1 MSKELSFRISAL
13 SGVISLVLQMGVV
26 VVAGLFEFFQPL
38 QIFIVIFLIS
48 ALCMVGVRL
57 SIYLFTVNK
66 SEFNERAILDNS
78 LTGIFIAT
86 PGLGMGEVAYV
97 NQAFADMLG
106 TSPEALVSDEFLP
119 QRFWS
124 SASQREE
131 FLEIIRKEKM
141 ITSIELKFRNAGDK
155 EWWGRLSSRHLDTP
169 TGVRIQGTIIDITEK
184 KKFEEVL
191 TNYNDTLEKEIS
203 ERTRERDELQKVSI
217 LGLSK
222 ITEYRDPETGNHVI
236 RMAHYSR
243 LIAKGLGQS
252 PKYRHY
258 ITDTYV
264 DEIFI
269 SAPLHDIGKVGIED
283 RVLKK
288 PGKLTPDEFELM
300 KYHSIYGG
308 DTLRDIEKQLSFRS
322 FLTLGKEIAYNHHQK
337 WDGSGYPNYP
347 AEGGHP
353 TLNIQGHRPL
363 KGSEVPLSAR
373 IVALADVYDAL
384 TSKRCYKNAIPHD
397 KARSIILEERGAH
410 FDPDIVDI
418 FMELEQEF
426 IAILAKF
433 KD

>member
-1 MSKELSFRISAL
+1 MSKELSIKIAAF
-13 SGVISLVLQMGVV
+13 SGAIAFVLLLTTAI
-26 VVAGLFEFFQPL
+26 VAGLFQLFPL
-38 QIFIVIFLIS
+38 IQIIIVILFLS
-48 ALCMVGVRL
+48 LLCLAGVRL
-57 SIYLFTVNK
+57 AVYLFTFNK
-66 SEFNERAILDNS
+66 TDFSERAILDNS

-86 PGLGMGEVAYV
+86 PGLGMGDVAYV
-97 NQAFADMLG
+97 NQAFADMFG
-106 TSPEALVSDEFLP
+106 ATPDTLVSDEFLP

-124 SASQREE
+124 SAAQREE

-141 ITSIELKFRNAGDK
+141 ISSIELKFRNLGDK

-169 TGVRIQGTIIDITEK
+169 GGLRIQGTLIDITEK

-191 TNYNDTLEKEIS
+191 TNYNETLEKEIG
-203 ERTRERDELQKVSI
+203 ERTRERDEIQKVSI

-243 LIAKGLGQS
+243 IIARGLGQS

-264 DEIFI
+264 DEIFM

-288 PGKLTPDEFELM
+288 PGKLTPEEFELM

-337 WDGSGYPNYP
+337 WDGTGYPNYP
-347 AEGGHP
+347 PEGGHP

-363 KGSEVPLSAR
+363 KGSEIPLSAR

-397 KARSIILEERGAH
+397 KARSIILEERAAH

-418 FMELEQEF
+418 FMELESEF
-426 IAILAKF
+426 TAILAKF